1 MIPPLSST
9 CSVTNRRLQSLHNDL
24 LRTAGSTRLSPTH
37 GAAALNS
44 LCGFLDLCSE
54 CADPEVSTLPFSF
67 HSWITAFQ
75 VFLARNENTK
85 AKPVR
90 RLLLTLTSLISRH
103 PVDDVKLALIAHVIH
118 VATQVICGQD
128 EVGSIKAAIQVLEHF
143 LSTRI
148 VDALDVV
155 HEISPRQLKS
165 ARTSLTARVVDDTPE
180 FVNIVQSFT
189 SSVLQWVQ
197 YPDCAPA
204 VGRFLSAFFASLG
217 ISRSQEVA
225 HASADWSLPLWISPV
240 KQSLNRRNNLLDV
253 YENHVLPGLLR
264 LSSADRKAFLSTL
277 PLDQTHQGNS
287 GELSTTDI
295 QLCILVAKID
305 LVTKLD
311 PAPQSAVGKPKI
323 TNNGDCLQPGIE
335 SSDADKDRVDIDGE
349 RLGLNLLAHSSPAV
363 RISALALLVSSPVS
377 TRALSEEALLCL
389 RRCIPFFHVEVS
401 AKTRNEFISLM
412 NKLCLRLR
420 IKVVSLIR
428 DHLGSINAY
437 LDQTAGLSLGHASSK
452 EQRGKTFP
460 KELQRYLSFQSGYMR
475 FLVHEL
481 RPAASYQSHISAL
494 RILHS
499 VLESKLL
506 SPALKAN
513 ELYVKLSEEGLPSSL
528 LLRPLLDL
536 LLDPFDDV
544 RQVANMV
551 IKVQISLG
559 QILFLPKLNGEGD
572 AEAVSLEKGG
582 SSCNSNQVL
591 HVALERA
598 ESKAAETGRAD
609 HADGVGR
616 IHDLMYGTDE
626 AVSIVG
632 HLLDQLKDEV
642 EVAKSSLISA
652 VNTAPLH
659 GHLIALR

>member
-1 MIPPLSST
+1 M
-9 CSVTNRRLQSLHNDL
+9 TNRRLQSLHNDL
-24 LRTAGSTRLSPTH
+24 LRTACLTRLSLTH

-54 CADPEVSTLPFSF
+54 CADPKVSDLPFSF
-67 HSWITAFQ
+67 HSWIEAFQ

-103 PVDDVKLALIAHVIH
+103 PVHEVKLSLKAHVIH
-118 VATQVICGQD
+118 VATQAICGKN

-148 VDALDVV
+148 VDALEVI

-165 ARTSLTARVVDDTPE
+165 AWTSLTARVVDTSE
-180 FVNIVQSFT
+180 FVNTVQRFT

-217 ISRSQEVA
+217 VSRSQAVA
-225 HASADWSLPLWISPV
+225 HASANGLLPLWISPV
-240 KQSLNRRNNLLDV
+240 KQSLNRQPRLLDM

-264 LSSADRKAFLSTL
+264 LSFADRKAFLSTL
-277 PLDQTHQGNS
+277 PLDQIQQGNI
-287 GELSTTDI
+287 GKLFTADI
-295 QLCILVAKID
+295 QLCILVAKMD
-305 LVTKLD
+305 LMKTVD
-311 PAPQSAVGKPKI
+311 PAPLSAVEKPKI
-323 TNNGDCLQPGIE
+323 TNNGNCLQPGIE
-335 SSDADKDRVDIDGE
+335 TSDTDKDRVDTDGE
-349 RLGLNLLAHSSPAV
+349 RLGLNLLEHSSPAV

-377 TRALSEEALLCL
+377 NRPLSEDALLCL

-401 AKTRNEFISLM
+401 AKARNESIALM

-420 IKVVSLIR
+420 IKAVSLIR
-428 DHLGSINAY
+428 DHQGSINTF

-452 EQRGKTFP
+452 EQRGHNFP
-460 KELQRYLSFQSGYMR
+460 KELQRYLSFQSWYMR

-481 RPAASYQSHISAL
+481 RPTASYQSHISAL

-506 SPALKAN
+506 LQASKAN
-513 ELYVKLSEEGLPSSL
+513 ELYIKLSDEGLPSSL
-528 LLRPLLDL
+528 PLRPLLDL

-544 RQVANMV
+544 RQLANMV
-551 IKVQISLG
+551 IEVQISLG
-559 QILFLPKLNGEGD
+559 QIPFLTEPNGE
-572 AEAVSLEKGG
+572 AEAEALSLEKGG
-582 SSCNSNQVL
+582 NSCNPKRVL
-591 HVALERA
+591 RVALERA

-609 HADGVGR
+609 DADGVGR
-616 IHDLMYGTDE
+616 IYDLMYGTDKT
-626 AVSIVG
+626 VSILG

-642 EVAKSSLISA
+642 EVAKNSLISA
-652 VNTAPLH
+652 VHTAPLH